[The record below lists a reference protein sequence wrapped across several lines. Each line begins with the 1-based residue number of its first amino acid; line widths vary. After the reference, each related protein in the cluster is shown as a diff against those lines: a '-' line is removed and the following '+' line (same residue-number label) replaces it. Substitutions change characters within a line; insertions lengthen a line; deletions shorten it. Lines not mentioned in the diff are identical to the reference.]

1 MASGTD
7 CDYPVDEFI
16 VYSRT
21 YAASNSENFASDAP
35 VATYEETSDDIQ
47 GMLPYTDFLGT
58 MFNPAPFEESY
69 QPAGQTSYAVA
80 EGVENPQQIIPC
92 NKAGPN
98 TVDNYNDNILTFEDL
113 GEYSTL
119 FSDAMAN
126 ENKRRILRVV
136 CDKVLYY
143 RPKDGARVFPP
154 PLFYEILLKN
164 DPDHEISTPIAVA
177 FAGWFG
183 RMSPSQADQRIA
195 QIMEV
200 KKAVFSQGLS
210 GSGATEPPKKNQV
223 AEIMKGQLVQLPD
236 ASAERPF
243 NNPEDLEPVKKKQ
256 KLRKTS
262 KPSRTVSHQDQLLK
276 SELEKPLTSEY
287 QGLIKT
293 ADEAV
298 ALSNAYE
305 GHLRRD
311 VPIGAQD
318 PTWPTTD
325 EKRKAYVKELCEAI
339 MDTTQFQE
347 KDEAI
352 QKLGKIEAKKLAN
365 TEGAKGQP
373 KQPPKRKRD
382 EEKPRKYDGLN
393 GTDSVYVNPESTP
406 ADMKLLHSAERCQK
420 GWEMRL
426 QWSGSGCPPWEHF
439 ETFADRWAQVCYNAR
454 HHKVTIHSA
463 LRGDWVNRLAA
474 GPVGERKLKIGNK
487 ALNCTRDVHNKLGR
501 EVMKK
506 KKESAEGVIVQDEAD
521 DE

>member
-1 MASGTD
+1 MIDGIMASGTD
-7 CDYPVDEFI
+7 SDYPVDEFI
-16 VYSRT
+16 AYSRK
-21 YAASNSENFASDAP
+21 YGAKASEKFASDAP
-35 VATYEETSDDIQ
+35 VAAYEERSDDIQ
-47 GMLPYTDFLGT
+47 GILPYDFLGT
-58 MFNPAPFEESY
+58 MFNPVPFEESY
-69 QPAGQTSYAVA
+69 QPAGQISYALA
-80 EGVENPQQIIPC
+80 EGVEDLQQIISG
-92 NKAGPN
+92 NQAGPH
-98 TVDNYNDNILTFEDL
+98 TVDNYNDNILSFEEL

-154 PLFYEILLKN
+154 PLFYQILLKN
-164 DPDHEISTPIAVA
+164 DPDHEISTPVAVA

-200 KKAVFSQGLS
+200 KKAVFSQDLS
-210 GSGATEPPKKNQV
+210 GSRATEPPKKSQT
-223 AEIMKGQLVQLPD
+223 AEIMKDQLVHHPD
-236 ASAERPF
+236 ASVA
-243 NNPEDLEPVKKKQ
+243 EDLEPVKKKQ

-276 SELEKPLTSEY
+276 SELKKPLTSEY

-305 GHLRRD
+305 DHLRRD

-365 TEGAKGQP
+365 TDGAKGQP
-373 KQPPKRKRD
+373 KQPLKRKRD

-393 GTDSVYVNPESTP
+393 ATDSVYVNPESTP
-406 ADMKLLHSAERCQK
+406 ADMVRA
-420 GWEMRL
+420 
-426 QWSGSGCPPWEHF
+426 
-439 ETFADRWAQVCYNAR
+439 A

-474 GPVGERKLKIGNK
+474 GPVGERKLKLGNK
-487 ALNCTRDVHNKLGR
+487 ALNCTRDAHNKLGR
-501 EVMKK
+501 EVMKQ